1 MDTKNRLQFRHHS
14 EQFDTREAALDYIK
28 GLTSGS
34 VADAESGLASKDKRY
49 GFSLLAEPT
58 ILTYKNE
65 EDEKNPHVMLVIGS
79 YSNESGQYANNR
91 FCVIDIDMTEQEIKN
106 LDEKIEEIIE
116 SLGVVA
122 LNSKT
127 IDMYAEQ
134 TDNGTVISGDV
145 RISDYEI
152 IDDERKVNKLLS
164 NDKGLFVFVDLTYDK
179 NADKLVFQVNDEKKE
194 FELEND
200 FLVSGEY
207 SREEE
212 SLILTMK
219 KGEEIKISL
228 EDLIDEWTVLGDA
241 SDTPIVLVKETYG
254 YGHED
259 ESHYHVEPWQ
269 DILKADVRVA
279 SNVMVPNNILKKTD
293 DGRYLFVDGKAANIT
308 YYNNGEKSN
317 VKAALDQLMKIG
329 LSNDGDNIIVE
340 RADGY
345 FASAKLSYD
354 NMENKLTFKVSGQE
368 PTEIKLNSVNLFTS
382 VYYDSSTEELVLQY
396 EDAEHQI
403 KTIRI
408 PIGPMLKEWTVNSSG
423 HSVELVRSH
432 SVAGQDILTADVK
445 ILSREGNNN
454 ILEEVNH
461 ELYVK
466 GTSDNIKHGEDS
478 TVKREIEKINEK
490 GDTQEARIDDL
501 EATVGT
507 GFSTDAH
514 ETVSYKFELLSGK
527 TDMIGDKID
536 AEIVR
541 STEKD
546 AELSDRIDQ
555 VNNDRTVNVMDTE
568 SVKLTMTDQTIGK
581 MLSADVKVSSNPDNI
596 VTIDGNGH
604 GVFASVDLDYDSAN
618 DTLTLSRNGKPAKVL
633 QLVNESAIIDIHYDE
648 ATNELVIIYKIDTQ
662 ETKEVRVSLDVLA
675 DKIDEV
681 RDELDAEITRSTEAD
696 SALASALQT
705 ETNRAMS
712 AETSLQ
718 TAVSNETTRAQN
730 AESALQ
736 TSVDNAVTSLTH
748 SIEDAKHLIDDEK
761 TRAENAE
768 AALQTGIENASGS
781 LQTAI
786 DSVSGSLQ
794 TTIDSV
800 SGSLQTTIDNAV
812 SSLTNSIEGVD
823 SNLKHLLGDE
833 ENARIASDNALG
845 DRVTALEEGIGG
857 FSVLESPT
865 IHLNYTG
872 NVLSGDVKLANGV
885 DNILITKPDHGIYAT
900 VDLDYNGE
908 EKKLLFTRT
917 DSEERVVT
925 KEIDLSDGT
934 DIDIVGSETYST
946 SVYIDKIEH
955 NDRLKVDVRMSH
967 GNPIP
972 DGYQTADEE
981 IYISA
986 WTEVEDFTDTNVL
999 RMANFKEDQYGN
1011 PLRPE
1016 SECNGLYLSNV
1027 WDCGLY
1033 TENGEGTAR
1042 NQYRWD
1048 DTVPEEGVDYNN
1060 YARKG

>member
-91 FCVIDIDMTEQEIKN
+91 FCVIDIDMTEQEIKD
-106 LDEKIEEIIE
+106 LDEKIEEVIA
-116 SLGVVA
+116 SLGIVA
-122 LNSKT
+122 LSSKT
-127 IDMYAEQ
+127 INMYAEQ
-134 TDNGTVISGDV
+134 TDDGTVLSGDV
-145 RISDYEI
+145 RVSDYEI

-164 NDKGLFVFVDLTYDK
+164 TDNGLFVFVDMSYDK

-354 NMENKLTFKVSGQE
+354 NMQNKLTFKVSGQD
-368 PTEIKLNSVNLFTS
+368 PTEIKLNSINLFEDI
-382 VYYDSSTEELVLQY
+382 YYDPVKEELVLIY
-396 EDAEHQI
+396 KDAEQQVKRI
-403 KTIRI
+403 VI
-408 PIGPMLKEWTVNSSG
+408 PIGEIIQEWQPMNEG
-423 HSVELVRSH
+423 HSVTLVRSR
-432 SVAGQDILTADVK
+432 SVAGKDEVSADVK
-445 ILSREGNNN
+445 ILSREDSDN

-507 GFSTDAH
+507 GFSTDTH

-527 TDMIGDKID
+527 TDTIGDKID

-568 SVKLTMTDQTIGK
+568 SVKLNMTDQTIGK

-696 SALASALQT
+696 NTLTSALQT

-712 AETSLQ
+712 AETALQ
-718 TAVSNETTRAQN
+718 TAVSNEATRAQN
-730 AESALQ
+730 AESAI
-736 TSVDNAVTSLTH
+736 TH
-748 SIEDAKHLIDDEK
+748 SIEDMAHLIDDEK

-768 AALQTGIENASGS
+768 AALQTSIENASGS
-781 LQTAI
+781 LQT
-786 DSVSGSLQ
+786 
-794 TTIDSV
+794 TIN
-800 SGSLQTTIDNAV
+800 NAV
-812 SSLTNSIEGVD
+812 SSLTDTIEGVD
-823 SNLKHLLGDE
+823 SNLKHLLDDE
-833 ENARIASDNALG
+833 ENARSSADSALA

-857 FSVLESPT
+857 FNVQDSQT
-865 IHLNYTG
+865 IDLIYNDNT
-872 NVLSGDVKLANGV
+872 LSAEVKLANGL
-885 DNILITKPDHGIYAT
+885 NNMLITEPDHGIYAT
-900 VDLDYNGE
+900 VDLDYDGE

-917 DSEERVVT
+917 DRDERVVT

-946 SVYIDKIEH
+946 SVYVDKIEH

-972 DGYQTADEE
+972 DGYQTTDEE

-1016 SECNGLYLSNV
+1016 SECNGIYLSNV

-1060 YARKG
+1060 YARKGGDNQYEQH